1 MNQRTTSKNN
11 IAEAVV
17 VYMISAPLLLVS
29 LVMILLFLIFFFD
42 NIGCS
47 WSSYDRAAVLLT
59 SQFIFIAAFDIAS
72 IVRLSQSLV
81 VYGRSKIKSYQYKV
95 KAFIDLYIMLIFGI
109 IADAALATE
118 EITDNM
124 PLSIMLFIILIF
136 IPSIFITWRFNKNRD
151 TLRELVISDLKS
163 KRGM

>member
-1 MNQRTTSKNN
+1 M
-11 IAEAVV
+11 
-17 VYMISAPLLLVS
+17 VYLLSAPLLILS
-29 LVMILLFLIFFFD
+29 LVMILLLMIFFFD

-47 WSSYDRAAVLLT
+47 WSSYDRAAVFLT
-59 SQFIFIAAFDIAS
+59 SQFIFIAAFDITS

-81 VYGRSKIKSYQYKV
+81 VYGRSKIESYQYKV

-118 EITDNM
+118 EITDNIS
-124 PLSIMLFIILIF
+124 LSVILFIILIF

-163 KRGM
+163 KRGI

>member
-29 LVMILLFLIFFFD
+29 LIMIILFLIFFFD
-42 NIGCS
+42 NIGYS
-47 WSSYDRAAVLLT
+47 WSSYDKAAVFLT

-72 IVRLSQSLV
+72 IVRLSQSLA

-95 KAFIDLYIMLIFGI
+95 KAFIDLYIMLVFGT
-109 IADAALATE
+109 IADVALSVE
-118 EITDNM
+118 ELADST
-124 PLSIMLFIILIF
+124 SISVILFVLFIF
-136 IPSIFITWRFNKNRD
+136 IPSILITWRFNKNRD
-151 TLRELVISDLKS
+151 TLRELVITDLKS

>member
-29 LVMILLFLIFFFD
+29 LIMIILFLIFFFD
-42 NIGCS
+42 NIGYS
-47 WSSYDRAAVLLT
+47 WSSYDKAVVFLT
-59 SQFIFIAAFDIAS
+59 SQFIFIAAFDITS
-72 IVRLSQSLV
+72 IVRLSQSLA

-95 KAFIDLYIMLIFGI
+95 KAFIDLYIMLVFGT
-109 IADAALATE
+109 IADVALSVE
-118 EITDNM
+118 ELADST
-124 PLSIMLFIILIF
+124 SISVILFVLFIF
-136 IPSIFITWRFNKNRD
+136 IPSILITWRFNKNRD
-151 TLRELVISDLKS
+151 TLRELVITDLKS

>member
-1 MNQRTTSKNN
+1 M
-11 IAEAVV
+11 
-17 VYMISAPLLLVS
+17 VYLLSAPLLILS
-29 LVMILLFLIFFFD
+29 LVMILLFMIFFFD

-47 WSSYDRAAVLLT
+47 WSSYDRAAVFLT
-59 SQFIFIAAFDIAS
+59 SQFIFIAAFDITS

-81 VYGRSKIKSYQYKV
+81 VYRQSKIKSYQYKV

-118 EITDNM
+118 EITDNIS
-124 PLSIMLFIILIF
+124 LSVILFIILIF
-136 IPSIFITWRFNKNRD
+136 VPSIFITWRFNKNRD

-163 KRGM
+163 KRGI